1 MSVVSSALIWDHRGR
16 TKKGCEGPLE
26 YRITIDRKSWYV
38 NTGVKVCRNE
48 WKFGAVV
55 NRADADVLNERL
67 RILADKIEVEINRC
81 ISEGVAIDV
90 AEIRRRVWS
99 PLCGEKSNEMTE
111 WMQQRIEAMNIARNT
126 RRHYDVMIAK
136 LNEAGL
142 TMWKDATVENLK
154 RWDEM
159 LRGLKSKRYKQ
170 KDSDELANVGD
181 ATLACYHAKLKS
193 MLKKAVSEGLI
204 TRNPY
209 DVWQPDLKKV
219 RYDMVDYLNEE
230 ELEIFRKYVPRTQ
243 GQRRSK
249 DLFIVQCYTGMA
261 YCDLSSIEKTAYR
274 KIDDRWIGTS
284 RRIKTGV
291 PFVNVLLPP
300 VVEILEKYNWTL
312 PLVCLQTYDK
322 NLADIGRDIGFDI
335 RLRSH
340 VARHTFATM
349 MLRNGVK
356 IENLARMLGHTNIT
370 QTQRYAKV
378 LAQSVQEDFEMIEKK
393 MFNK

>member
-1 MSVVSSALIWDHRGR
+1 MSVVSSAMVWDHRGR
-16 TKKGCEGPLE
+16 TKKGGEGPLE

-67 RILADKIEVEINRC
+67 RILADKIEKEINRC
-81 ISEGVAIDV
+81 IDRDVPVDV
-90 AEIRRRVWS
+90 AEIRERVWS
-99 PLCGEKSNEMTE
+99 PMGGESSNDLIVWLNDKVSSMKIADSTRCHYMAMIRQLEIAKITSWKDLTVERLRAWDAQLRDIKS
-111 WMQQRIEAMNIARNT
+111 
-126 RRHYDVMIAK
+126 RRHTQIITEDMNCVKDSTLICYHSK
-136 LNEAGL
+136 L
-142 TMWKDATVENLK
+142 
-154 RWDEM
+154 RSM
-159 LRGLKSKRYKQ
+159 LRRA
-170 KDSDELANVGD
+170 LA
-181 ATLACYHAKLKS
+181 
-193 MLKKAVSEGLI
+193 EGMI
-204 TRNPY
+204 DKNPY
-209 DVWQPDLKKV
+209 DVWQPELKKV
-219 RYDMVDYLNEE
+219 KYDMVDYLSEE
-230 ELEIFRKYVPRTQ
+230 ELEKFRKYVPRTQ

-261 YCDLSSIEKTAYR
+261 YCDLGRIEKTAYR
-274 KIDDRWIGTS
+274 KIENRWIGTS

-300 VVEILEKYNWTL
+300 VIEILERYDWTL
-312 PLVCLQTYDK
+312 PIVCLQTYDK
-322 NLADIGRDIGFDI
+322 NLADIGRQLGFDV

-378 LAQSVQEDFEMIEKK
+378 LAVSVQEDFEMIE
-393 MFNK
+393 NKLFK

>member
-1 MSVVSSALIWDHRGR
+1 MSVVSSAMVWDHRGR
-16 TKKGCEGPLE
+16 TKRGCEGPLE

-67 RILADKIEVEINRC
+67 RILADKIEKEINRC
-81 ISEGVAIDV
+81 IDRGVPVDV
-90 AEIRRRVWS
+90 AEIRERVWS
-99 PLCGEKSNEMTE
+99 PMGGESSNDLIVWLNDKISSMKIADSTRCHYMAMIRQLEIAKITSWKDLTVERLREWDAQLREIKSRRHT
-111 WMQQRIEAMNIARNT
+111 QRITEDMNCVKDSTLICY
-126 RRHYDVMIAK
+126 HSK
-136 LNEAGL
+136 L
-142 TMWKDATVENLK
+142 
-154 RWDEM
+154 RSM
-159 LRGLKSKRYKQ
+159 LRRA
-170 KDSDELANVGD
+170 LA
-181 ATLACYHAKLKS
+181 
-193 MLKKAVSEGLI
+193 EGMI
-204 TRNPY
+204 DKNPY
-209 DVWQPDLKKV
+209 DVWQPELKTV
-219 RYDMVDYLNEE
+219 RYDMVDYLSED
-230 ELEIFRKYVPRTQ
+230 ELKKFREFEPRTR

-261 YCDLSSIEKTAYR
+261 YCDLVRIEKTGYR
-274 KIDDRWIGTS
+274 KIENRWIGTS

-300 VVEILEKYNWTL
+300 VIEILERYDWTL
-312 PLVCLQTYDK
+312 PIVCLQTYDK
-322 NLADIGRDIGFDI
+322 NLADIGRQLGFDV

-378 LAQSVQEDFEMIEKK
+378 LAVSVQEDFEMIE
-393 MFNK
+393 NKLFK